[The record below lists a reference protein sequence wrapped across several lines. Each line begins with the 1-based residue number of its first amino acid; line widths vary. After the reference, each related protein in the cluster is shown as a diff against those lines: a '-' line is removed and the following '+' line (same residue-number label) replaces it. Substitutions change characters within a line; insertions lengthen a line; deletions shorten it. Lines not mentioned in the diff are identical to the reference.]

1 MSLLASDTAPR
12 ASTHHSGTYVARSR
26 VSGDAM
32 RSGDG
37 LDVLSVDSC
46 GIAHNVV
53 DITGDDDSTVVKNPA
68 RVLEMELSAKSG
80 LCLELF
86 TQLDDLKH
94 ASDGKIAELSFD
106 KDELGKRADKLT
118 NKLAELNAKVAEHCT
133 SARLAARERGRRD
146 QFYAAQADFFATSF
160 DANALEVAK
169 LKGEVAALKVQNSE
183 LLLPQ
188 KKRAR
193 HGAYLGD
200 EFLPLSWQF

>member
-1 MSLLASDTAPR
+1 MSLLAYDTAPR
-12 ASTHHSGTYVARSR
+12 ASTHHSGSYVARSR

-37 LDVLSVDSC
+37 LDVLSVDSY

>member
-1 MSLLASDTAPR
+1 
-12 ASTHHSGTYVARSR
+12 
-26 VSGDAM
+26 
-32 RSGDG
+32 
-37 LDVLSVDSC
+37 VLSVDSY